1 MKKTVSYLLMFVM
14 IMVCTI
20 FISSC
25 KKTAAVNKENPFFTE
40 LKTPFKTPDFG
51 KIDTAHYMPAFEEG
65 MKRHNEEIQAI
76 INDKEEPG
84 FENTIMKFDKSGKLL
99 NDVSLVFFNLTE
111 ANTNDQMQKIAEIVT
126 PMLSNHN
133 DEISM
138 NPELFKR
145 IKAVYDKRG
154 GLNLDSQQ
162 MRVLEKYYLDF
173 KREGAELSAED
184 QKTLKSLN
192 SELSSL
198 SLKFGDNVLAETKAF
213 KLVIDNQKDLEGL
226 PETSVS
232 AAADA
237 AKEAKMDGK
246 WVFTLDKPSMI
257 PFLQYAKN
265 RALREKIYRGYF
277 MRGDNGNANDNKEII
292 TKMTNLR
299 QKKAQLLGFKS
310 YSAYVIDQ
318 NMAKTPEAVDQFLM
332 KLWKPALPI
341 AKKELAEMQKIVDRE
356 KGNFKIQ
363 PWDWWYYAEIVR
375 KEKFNIDEN
384 EIKPY
389 LKLENVRDG
398 MFEVAKRLYGIK
410 FEKRTDIPLYHPD
423 VETFE
428 VKEADGRHIGI
439 LYLDYYPR
447 DSKRGGAWCTSFRN
461 AGFEDGK
468 VVDPLI
474 SIVCNFTKPAG
485 DNPALLSWDET
496 LTLFHEFGHGLHFL
510 LVEGKYNRTAGNVP
524 NDYVEL
530 PSQVM
535 ENWAGDKEVLKL
547 YAKHFKTNEIMP
559 DELIAKLNNSS
570 LFNQGFE
577 TVEYVAASLLDL
589 DYHNITKQTDFKTN
603 DFEKASMAKIGL
615 IPEILPRYRSTYF
628 NHIFSGGYSAGYYV
642 YIWAA
647 VLDAD
652 AFDAFKQSGDVFNK
666 DLAAKFRKYCLQES
680 GDDEGMI
687 QYKKFRGKDPAVEPL
702 LKRRG
707 LN

>member
-1 MKKTVSYLLMFVM
+1 MKKTVVYLMMLVV
-14 IMVCTI
+14 IMVSTI

-25 KKTAAVNKENPFFTE
+25 KKTAAVSKENPFFSE
-40 LKTPFKTPDFG
+40 YKTPFSTPEFG
-51 KIDTAHYMPAFEEG
+51 KIDTTHYMPAFEEG
-65 MKRHNEEIQAI
+65 MKRHKEEIQAI
-76 INDKEEPG
+76 IDNKEEPN
-84 FENTIMKFDKSGKLL
+84 FDNTILKFDKSGKLL

-111 ANTNDQMQKIAEIVT
+111 ANTNDELQKIAEKIT
-126 PMLSNHN
+126 PMLSNHS

-138 NPELFKR
+138 NPELFKK
-145 IKAVYDKRG
+145 IKAVYDKKATLG
-154 GLNLDSQQ
+154 LDSQQ

-173 KREGAELSAED
+173 KRKGAELSPED
-184 QKTLKSLN
+184 QKTLKALN
-192 SELSSL
+192 AELSSL

-226 PETSVS
+226 PETSIS

-237 AKEAKMDGK
+237 AKEAKMEGK

-265 RALREKIYRGYF
+265 RALREKIYRAYF

-292 TKMTNLR
+292 GKMANLR

-363 PWDWWYYAEIVR
+363 PWDWWYYAEILR
-375 KEKFNIDEN
+375 KEKYNIDEN

-547 YAKHFKTNEIMP
+547 YAKHFKTNEVMP
-559 DELIAKLNNSS
+559 DELITKLNNSS

-589 DYHNITKQTDFKTN
+589 DYHNITKQTEIKAN
-603 DFEKASMAKIGL
+603 DFEKSSMAKIGL

-652 AFDAFKQSGDVFNK
+652 AFDAFKQSGDIFNK

>member
-1 MKKTVSYLLMFVM
+1 
-14 IMVCTI
+14 
-20 FISSC
+20 
-25 KKTAAVNKENPFFTE
+25 
-40 LKTPFKTPDFG
+40 
-51 KIDTAHYMPAFEEG
+51 MPAFEEG

-76 INDKEEPG
+76 INDKEAPN
-84 FENTIMKFDKSGKLL
+84 FENTILKFDKSGKLL
-99 NDVSLVFFNLTE
+99 NDIGLVFFNLTE
-111 ANTNDQMQKIAEIVT
+111 ANTNDEMQKIAEKIT
-126 PMLSNHN
+126 PILSNHN

-138 NPELFKR
+138 NPDLFKR
-145 IKAVYDKRG
+145 IKAVYDKKAE
-154 GLNLDSQQ
+154 LKLDSQQ
-162 MRVLEKYYLDF
+162 LRVLEKYYLDF
-173 KREGAELSAED
+173 KRKGAELAAED
-184 QKTLKSLN
+184 QKTLKALN

-213 KLVIDNQKDLEGL
+213 KLIIDNQKDLEGL

-232 AAADA
+232 GAADA

-246 WVFTLDKPSMI
+246 WIFTLDKPSMI

-341 AKKELAEMQKIVDRE
+341 AKKELVEMQKIVDRE

-363 PWDWWYYAEIVR
+363 PWDWWYYAEILR
-375 KEKFNIDEN
+375 KEKYNIDEN

-398 MFEVAKRLYGIK
+398 MFEVAMRLYGIK

-428 VKEADGRHIGI
+428 VKEADGQHIGI
-439 LYLDYYPR
+439 LYMDYYPR

-559 DELIAKLNNSS
+559 DELITKLNNSS

-589 DYHNITKQTDFKTN
+589 DYHNITKQTEFKTN

-652 AFDAFKQSGDVFNK
+652 AFDAFKQSGDIFNK

-687 QYKKFRGKDPAVEPL
+687 QYRKFRGKDPAVEPL